1 MSDLKQQKSLFGAS
15 IPFIFEPK
23 ITEGYLTQEQRQ
35 TARYGAKDLPGVTVA
50 KAETAEVVAE
60 APKAETPAS
69 KKAESPLQNDRPG
82 NDKPDLTRNSAN
94 SPQFDPQPQPA
105 PQAIKP
111 IGIAPG
117 ALSMYQRQQ
126 AQAQPQHDST
136 NKPSVVDQSTAFKV
150 GLAATG
156 SAASIE
162 RMNKRMLE
170 ETIDGHIEAD
180 NEQDAADLY
189 IQQQIFMRSAEYRIA
204 LDSTNEC
211 IQRLERRAEELH
223 TQIAETQERL
233 DQMDAEIAQ
242 DQQKID
248 AKEEHVAGLEEV
260 AAARDEHK
268 EDLRKEQEM
277 WERNDAI
284 NEEAFKLQ
292 RNTVKII
299 GKDVYVTTTENGQ
312 TTLYKVDES
321 GQKVKVED
329 KDRPFFDPF
338 QDTYFRRQTADGKTE
353 YINAYGMPVSQQEKD
368 KIDKALK
375 AAGVKPEDALS
386 DRDEFIRKQN
396 EARAQTEREGV
407 SDSDMWQ
414 HGKITDASKAR
425 MDAAAEKMGIP
436 PDRMDQLE
444 KMIEDG
450 RNDLAKLR
458 EDLQKKIDTRNGTAA
473 ELAAAKEELE
483 YVKDD
488 LVKAH
493 EFRRRLER
501 REFKNEKEMV
511 DAMPQSLKDDYE
523 RKKSLEQKT
532 KGPSATADQSTPQ
545 ASAQPAP
552 QTVAKAETPAGTS
565 RATGS
570 AAASI
575 EGDGQIKAGADKK
588 LSEQYQAAATAVPAD
603 SSPANTATPEEQLVA
618 AAAAKAATPTAAFA

>member
-1 MSDLKQQKSLFGAS
+1 MSDLKQQKSLFSAS

-50 KAETAEVVAE
+50 KAEPAEVAAE
-60 APKAETPAS
+60 PPKAEPPAS
-69 KKAESPLQNDRPG
+69 QKAERQQQNDRPG
-82 NDKPDLTRNSAN
+82 NDKPERTNDSAN
-94 SPQFDPQPQPA
+94 SPQFDPQPKVQPL
-105 PQAIKP
+105 KP
-111 IGIAPG
+111 VGIAAG

-136 NKPSVVDQSTAFKV
+136 NKPSAVDPSSAFKV

-180 NEQDAADLY
+180 HEQDAADLY
-189 IQQQIFMRSAEYRIA
+189 IQQQIFMQSIEYRMA

-211 IQRLERRAEELH
+211 IQRLERRAEELRP
-223 TQIAETQERL
+223 QIAETQERL

-242 DQQKID
+242 DQQKVEE
-248 AKEEHVAGLEEV
+248 KEDRIAGLEDA

-268 EDLRKEQEM
+268 ENLRKEQEM
-277 WERNDAI
+277 WERNDALR
-284 NEEAFKLQ
+284 EEASKLQ

-299 GKDVYVTTTENGQ
+299 GNDVYVTTTENGQ

-368 KIDKALK
+368 KIDNALK
-375 AAGVKPEDALS
+375 AAGVKPEDALA

-396 EARAQTEREGV
+396 EAREQAEREGV
-407 SDSDMWQ
+407 SDSDMWN

-425 MDAAAEKMGIP
+425 MDAAADKMKIP
-436 PDRMDQLE
+436 QDRMDQLE
-444 KMIEDG
+444 EIIQSE
-450 RNDLAKLR
+450 RNDLDKLR
-458 EDLQKKIDTRNGTAA
+458 DDLKKKIDARNSTAK
-473 ELAAAKEELE
+473 ELEAMKEELE
-483 YVKDD
+483 QVEADM
-488 LVKAH
+488 VEAH
-493 EFRRRLER
+493 KFRRRLEKG
-501 REFKNEKEMV
+501 EFSSEEEMLK
-511 DAMPQSLKDDYE
+511 AMPQGLKNAYE
-523 RKKSLEQKT
+523 KQKSLEQKA
-532 KGPSATADQSTPQ
+532 KGPTAPADQSVPQ
-545 ASAQPAP
+545 ASAQTTP
-552 QTVAKAETPAGTS
+552 QTVAKAEVPAGTS

-603 SSPANTATPEEQLVA
+603 SSPANTSTPEEQLVA
-618 AAAAKAATPTAAFA
+618 AAAAKPAGPAAAFA